1 MRVGVFYFPTDQG
14 VDIAKERVEWRAIWP
29 PRKRAEREQGAA

>member
-14 VDIAKERVEWRAIWP
+14 VDIAEERVNWRAFGLP
-29 PRKRAEREQGAA
+29 ASGQRGSEA